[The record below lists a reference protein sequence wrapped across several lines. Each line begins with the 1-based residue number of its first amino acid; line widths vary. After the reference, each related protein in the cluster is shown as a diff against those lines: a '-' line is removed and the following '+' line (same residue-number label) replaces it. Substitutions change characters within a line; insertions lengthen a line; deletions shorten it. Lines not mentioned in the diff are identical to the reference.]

1 MSLLLGEGELEIKN
15 QGRFDQR
22 LKVFFAGNSKDEV
35 GLTRQGLADGDRSFQ
50 ES

>member
-22 LKVFFAGNSKDEV
+22 LKGFFAGNRE
-35 GLTRQGLADGDRSFQ
+35 GRGQQARQGMANMDRGFQ